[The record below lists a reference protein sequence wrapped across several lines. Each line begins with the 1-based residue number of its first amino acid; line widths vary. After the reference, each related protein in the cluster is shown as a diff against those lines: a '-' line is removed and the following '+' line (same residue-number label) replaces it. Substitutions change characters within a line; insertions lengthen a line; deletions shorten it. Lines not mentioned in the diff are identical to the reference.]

1 MQKQEFILLQ
11 QDCWPKFRDSFK
23 SCELML
29 HVSSSWSQ
37 SSFSLFQ
44 LQSSSTV
51 HIQIK
56 ANLPAT
62 NEQRATPT
70 YPNIFKL
77 NSVLCPGII
86 GLLSI
91 WTQFIHQD
99 SVSTLWVRFLMHFNR
114 ERSQLWDCR
123 QSKGQESS
131 LGVDQMPGS
140 PGHFFPRDRFQALN
154 FYPPP
159 KSMSFRNQQKL
170 AIFVK

>member
-29 HVSSSWSQ
+29 HVSSWSQ